1 MSDALQKPVVR
12 YVDAIPFEEDG
23 QTLFYLHDPQEIA
36 ASPLVLSPAEL
47 YLLSL
52 FDGQHTLRDV
62 QLAFATQFNG
72 ALIPESHIRKLIDIL
87 EENFYLNTPRF
98 HEHYRQLRESFAAA
112 TVRKAWHAGT
122 AYPDNPEEL
131 RAKLHSFYTQTGGAG
146 WPLLSAQ
153 TEPREV
159 AAIMAPHI
167 DLRVGG
173 ACYTHAYKAL
183 MADTTPADLYI
194 ILGVAHYGGGSFF
207 TATKK
212 SFETPLGIVPTDKA
226 FIERWSEKA
235 GIDFTENEWAH
246 RTEHSIEFQLPFM
259 QHLFNHDYQIVPIL
273 CGSPIPYLSQG
284 LHLNEVPEIRRAI
297 AALGEM
303 IAADSRKIQLILSV
317 DLAHMGPKFD
327 DPFPITPQKAA
338 EIRRSDEQM
347 FEALAEMDGKRFYH
361 LMVNDL
367 LKRNVDACS
376 AIYTMLQLMPTG
388 VAKQVGYDQN
398 LQPDTQSIVTYG
410 SMVFYGKIG

>member
-47 YLLSL
+47 YILSL
-52 FDGQHTLRDV
+52 FDGQHTLRDA

-87 EENFYLNTPRF
+87 EKNFYLNTPRF
-98 HEHYRQLRESFAAA
+98 HEHYQQLRESFAAA
-112 TVRKAWHAGT
+112 KIRKAWHAGT
-122 AYPDNPEEL
+122 AYPDDPKEL
-131 RAKLHSFYTQTGGAG
+131 LTKLQSFYTHPDGAG
-146 WPLLSAQ
+146 WPLQ
-153 TEPREV
+153 TGNVDHRQIT
-159 AAIMAPHI
+159 AIMAPHI

-173 ACYTHAYKAL
+173 TCYTHAYKAL
-183 MADTTPADLYI
+183 AEDANPADLYI
-194 ILGVAHYGGGSFF
+194 ILGVAHYGGGAFF
-207 TATKK
+207 TASQKD
-212 SFETPLGIVPTDKA
+212 FETPLGTVLTDKA
-226 FIERWSEKA
+226 FIERWSQMA

-259 QHLFNHDYQIVPIL
+259 QHLFTHHYQIVPIL

-284 LHLNEVPEIRRAI
+284 LHLDDVPEIQHAI
-297 AALGEM
+297 AALGDL
-303 IAADSRKIQLILSV
+303 IASDSRKIQLILSV

-327 DPFPITPQKAA
+327 DPFPVTLDKAE
-338 EIRRSDEQM
+338 EIRRSDQKM
-347 FEALAEMDGKRFYH
+347 FEVLAEMDSKQFYQ

-376 AIYTMLQLMPTG
+376 AIYTLLRLMPKG
-388 VAKQVGYDQN
+388 FAEQVGYAQN

-410 SMVFYGKIG
+410 SMVFYR

>member
-1 MSDALQKPVVR
+1 MSDALRKPVVR

-47 YLLSL
+47 YILSL
-52 FDGQHTLRDV
+52 FDGQHTPRDV

-122 AYPDNPEEL
+122 AYPDNPDEL
-131 RAKLHSFYTQTGGAG
+131 RTKLQSFYTQAGGAG
-146 WPLLSAQ
+146 WPLSSENAEQ
-153 TEPREV
+153 REV

-194 ILGVAHYGGGSFF
+194 ILGVAHYGGGAFF
-207 TATKK
+207 TASKK
-212 SFETPLGIVPTDKA
+212 DFETPLGIVSTDKA
-226 FIERWSEKA
+226 FIERWSDKA

-246 RTEHSIEFQLPFM
+246 RTEHSIEFQ
-259 QHLFNHDYQIVPIL
+259 VPIL

-284 LHLNEVPEIRRAI
+284 LHLDEVPEIRRAI
-297 AALGEM
+297 AALGEL

-376 AIYTMLQLMPTG
+376 AIYTLLQLMPTG